1 MEKAAHQEHLTLTK
15 KHSKTIGKK
24 HLGKNMNQYKTI
36 LAPNAPWPK
45 MEPKVEPKRQK
56 KAPTLDKFLNENR
69 SKIAITSRKRDKLSG
84 RLLPND
90 WVA

>member
-1 MEKAAHQEHLTLTK
+1 M
-15 KHSKTIGKK
+15 
-24 HLGKNMNQYKTI
+24 YKTI

-45 MEPKVEPKRQK
+45 IEPKVEPKKKRQK
-56 KAPTLDKFLNENR
+56 KAPTLDAFLNENK